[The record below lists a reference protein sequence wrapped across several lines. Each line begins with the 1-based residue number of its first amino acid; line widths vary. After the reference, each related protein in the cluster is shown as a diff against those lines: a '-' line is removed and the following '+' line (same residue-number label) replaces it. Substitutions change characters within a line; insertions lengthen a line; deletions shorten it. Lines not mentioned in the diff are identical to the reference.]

1 MWKKKRIAQETTN
14 LKWGRETRT
23 ILTRRPVVRLFVW
36 GADDGN
42 GKFLLPRRH
51 TTVAVDGPRK
61 TTTRKMISTP
71 PQRRRRP
78 PPLNLRGCALQL
90 YPGRHL
96 EFKRWRWQKKHP
108 PSDHSSQQPPYQSSL
123 RPIDREKK
131 YYYIYIASDER
142 ARVGLMMF
150 RQNWNVEKLCK
161 HNTRNAWHDPTH
173 IPHTLTHSTHINKY
187 IHTHSLIYIYINRAS
202 FYT

>member
-1 MWKKKRIAQETTN
+1 MKEKTDSARDYKS
-14 LKWGRETRT
+14 KVRERNSNDSDEAAGG
-23 ILTRRPVVRLFVW
+23 PFVCL
-36 GADDGN
+36 G
-42 GKFLLPRRH
+42 
-51 TTVAVDGPRK
+51 
-61 TTTRKMISTP
+61 
-71 PQRRRRP
+71 RRRRQRKVSLAPPPHYRGCRRTEKNNNTENDIYSAATPPPP